1 MLDFSNII
9 AKADIKLLAESDEQ
23 EVVREIHEYYADYLA
38 INPHL
43 FSLGI
48 NACSEGN
55 FMQICYKDCY
65 IDL

>member
-1 MLDFSNII
+1 
-9 AKADIKLLAESDEQ
+9 LAESDER

-48 NACSEGN
+48 NACSQGSL
-55 FMQICYKDCY
+55 ILYKCYVT
-65 IDL
+65 I